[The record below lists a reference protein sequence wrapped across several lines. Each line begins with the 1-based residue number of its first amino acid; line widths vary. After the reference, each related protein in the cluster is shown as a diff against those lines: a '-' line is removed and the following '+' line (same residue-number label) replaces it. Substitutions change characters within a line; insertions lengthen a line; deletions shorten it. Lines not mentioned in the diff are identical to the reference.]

1 MYRQGNFNKISIYE
15 NDITQLLLSY
25 SVDLS
30 KLMNV
35 LAEYVLA
42 SDLKELRVTTSDI
55 QSRIQRFRSQSD
67 KFNLEKS

>member
-42 SDLKELRVTTSDI
+42 SDLKELRVTASDI